1 MRNRRF
7 QSINRPLYYIIS
19 LVLIVCAL
27 IIGLRPSRVWSNVQ
41 QLYNKWMILTMI
53 LEKIERFYVDEKH
66 PDDLLKDAI
75 DGMLFG
81 LDPHSV
87 YLTAEQYKDYSKKYE
102 GYYGFGLKYCR
113 LDSVLVVT
121 SIVENSPAAIAGMR
135 IGDRIV
141 KVSGIS
147 IAGISNEALEQ
158 FLSGYEEK
166 IVTMLI
172 ERPFAEE
179 RFSLELVKR
188 QILDDTIPV
197 DFMIRDD
204 IGYIKLLY
212 FADSTPRELDRALL
226 NLRNAGMVKLIL
238 DLRDNSGG
246 TLHAGVAVADRFIPP
261 GKLIGFTKGRAP
273 QSSEQFAANYQISDF
288 MPLILLVNETTASD
302 AEIVAGAIQDWDRG
316 LIVGRKTYGKA
327 LVQTEY
333 TFQDES
339 VLLLTTA
346 RYYTP
351 LGRLI
356 QKDYR
361 ENETEM
367 DGKKVNEPQ
376 KYKTPKGRIVYGGG
390 GIQPDITLKKDATVF
405 PACLRTLYSLN
416 ENIFFKFADKYVLSH
431 AEQKFPDDMP
441 TFVRSF
447 KVDALLWQQFKEYV
461 QQLNVKISPAELESS
476 AEILRNKIKVELAGR
491 LWGDAGRYAA
501 TMASD
506 PEVNASLVHFDQASA
521 LLKK

>member
-1 MRNRRF
+1 MRKHCFGNKNKP
-7 QSINRPLYYIIS
+7 QLYF
-19 LVLIVCAL
+19 LVLLLIFCAL
-27 IIGLRPSRVWSNVQ
+27 VIGIKPRFVWSNVQ

-87 YLTAEQYKDYSKKYE
+87 YLTAEQYKDYSKKYD
-102 GYYGFGLKYCR
+102 GYYGLGLKYCR
-113 LDSVLVVT
+113 FDSVLVVS
-121 SIVENSPAAIAGMR
+121 SIIENSPAATAGIR

-141 KVSGIS
+141 KISGIN
-147 IAGISNEALEQ
+147 IAAIRNESLEQ
-158 FLSGYEEK
+158 FLSGQEEK
-166 IVTMLI
+166 IITMLV
-172 ERPFAEE
+172 ERPNEE
-179 RFSLELVKR
+179 GRFSLELVKR
-188 QILDDTIPV
+188 QILDDTIPI

-204 IGYIKLLY
+204 IGYIRLLY
-212 FADSTPRELDRALL
+212 FADSTPRELDKALSSL
-226 NLRNAGMVKLIL
+226 MNAGMKKLIL

-246 TLHAGVAVADRFIPP
+246 ALNSGVAVADRFIPA

-273 QSSEQFAANYQISDF
+273 QSSEQFVANHQIFDHI
-288 MPLILLVNETTASD
+288 PLIVLVNETTASD

-316 LIVGRKTYGKA
+316 LIIGRKTYGKA

-356 QKDYR
+356 QKDYQ
-361 ENETEM
+361 ENET
-367 DGKKVNEPQ
+367 DLKTDKKDEPQ
-376 KYKTPKGRIVYGGG
+376 KYKTAKGRIVYGGG
-390 GIQPDITLKKDATVF
+390 GIQPDITLQNIDQVF
-405 PACLRTLYSLN
+405 PECLRALYSLN
-416 ENIFFKFADKYVLSH
+416 ENIFFKFADKYVISQD
-431 AEQKFPDDMP
+431 EQFFSYDMQ
-441 TFVRSF
+441 TFRSF

-461 QQLNVKISPAELESS
+461 QRSKIKITSSELESN
-476 AEILRNKIKVELAGR
+476 AKILQNKIKVELAGR
-491 LWGDAGRYAA
+491 LWGDKGRYAV
-501 TMASD
+501 TMAND
-506 PEVNASLVHFDQASA
+506 PEVNASLVYFNQASA